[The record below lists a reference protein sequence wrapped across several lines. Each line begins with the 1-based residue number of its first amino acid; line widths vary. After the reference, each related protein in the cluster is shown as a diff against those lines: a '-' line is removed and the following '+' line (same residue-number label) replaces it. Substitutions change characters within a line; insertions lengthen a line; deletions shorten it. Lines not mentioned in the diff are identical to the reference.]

1 MSNDRIEQPGG
12 ADDGS
17 GGRRRRRRR
26 RRRGGGEGAPEGTG
40 PATEPRT
47 AEGGGGGRGERS
59 RDRGE
64 RGPRPERAPRPERV
78 EAVAPDRGD
87 RGDRGERADRGERE
101 RFEDDDNGRPRRGR
115 RLVRGDEGEGPGV
128 VVPATGKATQRP
140 RVHRKRWKP
149 AAGVVRRRRLARGEL
164 DDLVHYFSRL
174 PEPLLGALY
183 RAMGGQPSRV
193 GDVDRM
199 TQLTVRAIAQG
210 NRLSGLLAQLH
221 QRDRQALAAL
231 VQCGGLAHAEEFHRE
246 LVLVLGGRESDWA
259 RTMQMVS
266 DRGLV
271 FASDSVEDGFYYLV
285 PEPLVD
291 MLVEHLESELVLS
304 TFQHDDIRVVD
315 QRPFCPPLDFSLATL
330 ATYLDQKPPRLTQR
344 QEVFKQHKDEL
355 DRFFA
360 QIWSPDSELFNLH
373 YDFLM
378 MHGMIELRGDRVA
391 VNRDVVE
398 EWLHLEPEDQRDL
411 VFRAL
416 DKRFSLAEWVLW
428 AVHSGKGEWI
438 PEAPLQATYR
448 RWKRGEEWRERYHKG
463 LYQSPRGTE
472 RDSYSFTP
480 LVSCGMLEL
489 GVWGQQKFYRLSPR
503 AAKLLDP
510 PEDDGFSQFYLT
522 PSYEIMAPAGLAPIL
537 LFRVGELA
545 ELTGCDRANTY
556 KITEVTIEQSLRKG
570 WRREEVFDF
579 LRENSQIGLPENVEQ
594 TLRSW
599 MGQEGDVEFHEI
611 VALTVHRSVV
621 RKLEGLRQLKPY
633 LLHRFAPGL
642 DAIDRRRIPEL
653 VAELVSAGFNPAKEL
668 RRYPAD
674 EDAAEA
680 RERLHHLLAEAREQR
695 DDPLARAHSA
705 DTQPEDLRPV
715 PGSHAAQ
722 GAARQKRKQEGPT
735 RVSVAEVRAI
745 VERAISQGLWLEMV
759 YLSAKD
765 QTRKHL
771 LVSPERVALNREGSA
786 VLVGTD
792 IASGVKLTY
801 ALAQIERARSAE
813 PKASAG

>member
-1 MSNDRIEQPGG
+1 MP
-12 ADDGS
+12 
-17 GGRRRRRRR
+17 
-26 RRRGGGEGAPEGTG
+26 GTG
-40 PATEPRT
+40 KLP
-47 AEGGGGGRGERS
+47 
-59 RDRGE
+59 
-64 RGPRPERAPRPERV
+64 
-78 EAVAPDRGD
+78 
-87 RGDRGERADRGERE
+87 
-101 RFEDDDNGRPRRGR
+101 
-115 RLVRGDEGEGPGV
+115 
-128 VVPATGKATQRP
+128 QRP

-149 AAGVVRRRRLARGEL
+149 AAGVVRRRRFGRGEL
-164 DDLVHYFSRL
+164 DDLVQYFSRL

-193 GDVDRM
+193 SDVERM

-210 NRLSGLLAQLH
+210 NRLGGLLAQMH

-246 LVLVLGGRESDWA
+246 LVLMLGGRESDWA
-259 RTMQMVS
+259 RTMQIVS

-271 FASDSVEDGFYYLV
+271 FASDSVDDGFYYLV

-291 MLVEHLESELVLS
+291 LLVEHLEPELALP
-304 TFQHDDIRVVD
+304 TFQHDDIRVLD

-355 DRFFA
+355 DKFFA
-360 QIWSPDSELFNLH
+360 QLWSPDSELFNLH

-398 EWLHLEPEDQRDL
+398 EWLNLEPEDQRDL

-416 DKRFSLAEWVLW
+416 EKRFAMAEWVLW
-428 AVHSGKGEWI
+428 AVHSGRGEWI
-438 PEAPLQATYR
+438 AEAPLQALYR
-448 RWKRGEEWRERYHKG
+448 RWKRGEDWRERYHKHQY
-463 LYQSPRGTE
+463 LSPRGAE
-472 RDSYSFTP
+472 REGYSFTP
-480 LVSCGMLEL
+480 LVTCGMLEL
-489 GVWGQQKFYRLSPR
+489 GVWGQQKFYRLTPR
-503 AAKLLDP
+503 AAALLEP
-510 PEDDGFSQFYLT
+510 PEDEGFSKFYLT

-556 KITEVTIEQSLRKG
+556 KITEVTIEQALQKG

-579 LRENSQIGLPENVEQ
+579 LRESSQIGLPENVEQ
-594 TLRSW
+594 TLRAW
-599 MGQEGDVEFHEI
+599 MGQEGDIEFHEL
-611 VALTVHRSVV
+611 VALTAHRSVV
-621 RKLEGLRQLKPY
+621 RRLEALRQLKPY

-642 DAIDRRRIPEL
+642 YAIDRRRMPEI
-653 VAELVSAGFNPAKEL
+653 VAELAAAGFNPTKEL

-674 EDAAEA
+674 DAVAGA

-695 DDPLARAHSA
+695 EDPLARAHSA

-722 GAARQKRKQEGPT
+722 GAARQRKRTDGPG
-735 RVSVAEVRAI
+735 RVSTADLRTIIDRAI
-745 VERAISQGLWLEMV
+745 DTRLWLEMI
-759 YLSAKD
+759 YISAKD
-765 QTRKHL
+765 QSRKTL
-771 LVSPERVALNREGSA
+771 IVVPERIALNREGNA
-786 VLVGTD
+786 VLVATD
-792 IASGVKLTY
+792 VSSNTRLSY
-801 ALAQIERARSAE
+801 ALTQIERARSAD
-813 PKASAG
+813 PRGVNG